1 MIDLTE
7 FLRHL
12 RARKGVS
19 AQCADELE
27 AELLNADTDPDGW
40 LITCTRSDGERVAYL
55 YRKNAIED
63 VRQFDPAA
71 TSEPVHIVRWQ
82 P

>member
-7 FLRHL
+7 FLRRL
-12 RARKGVS
+12 RDRKGVS

-27 AELLNADTDPDGW
+27 AELRNADTEPEGW
-40 LITCTRSDGERVAYL
+40 LITYTREDGEQAKHLCRHNSVGDW
-55 YRKNAIED
+55 RAI
-63 VRQFDPAA
+63 DPAA
-71 TSEPVHIVRWQ
+71 TSEPVHIVRWE